1 MARVDRWAWIEGVQ
15 REPLERALVREAGR
29 LIAGELDAW
38 PPAVR
43 FADDADAARLAPV
56 LGAASPAPSPEAFA
70 VAFALAADVVRRDFD
85 ARDARLRGQVMALP
99 EPERAAA
106 RAVADY
112 LVEWLFDLAERAESR
127 LGRPRLLEALA
138 DAEHDLGKRRAARS

>member
-1 MARVDRWAWIEGVQ
+1 MRGMARVDRWAWIEGIQ

-43 FADDADAARLAPV
+43 FADEASAARLAPV
-56 LGAASPAPSPEAFA
+56 LGPHSPAPSAA
-70 VAFALAADVVRRDFD
+70 ALALAFALAGDVLRRDFD
-85 ARDARLRGQVMALP
+85 ARDARLRAAAP
-99 EPERAAA
+99 PERATAS
-106 RAVADY
+106 AVADY

-138 DAEHDLGKRRAARS
+138 DAERALAQRQAARS